1 MSNKNSIVKDYDSL
15 AEFLKN
21 KKTSLLKKHH
31 CDRTCYETYLAVKKV
46 LAPINSDISTGAMAS
61 EVQTFLKDIK
71 ACLENIN
78 VDDAIEYQ
86 QKINDFLSKDPTIF
100 LNNHGEE
107 HIEKVEEKAY
117 EIAVRLQGD
126 GLTEI
131 EVFILLCAIQIH
143 DIGNILGRVG
153 HEKNLG
159 KIFEEKCKEI
169 IPDSIERN
177 FIERI
182 SSAHGGT
189 LSNGS
194 KDTISSLEPDSFL
207 QGYKIRTRLLAAILR
222 LADELADD
230 NTRASRGALDLGII
244 GTNSKIYQDYSA
256 ALHTVLLEKGDA
268 EYEYKIILVYNLD
281 YKNITEKYSFGGNDK
296 FLLDEIY
303 DRTIKMERER
313 RYCMKFMSTYINVY
327 KIEVKIEIL
336 GDTCVVDKI
345 TYTLEDTL
353 YPQEPT
359 SGSIKKIENTIRTGK
374 EELAYL
380 GGMTNE

>member
-1 MSNKNSIVKDYDSL
+1 MSRKKLTIKDYPSL

-21 KKTSLLKKHH
+21 KKPSSLKNHH
-31 CDRTCYETYLAVKKV
+31 YDRTCFETYLEVKRV
-46 LAPINSDISTGAMAS
+46 LLPINSDISTGAMSS
-61 EVQTFLKDIK
+61 EVQKFLNDIK
-71 ACLENIN
+71 ACLETIN
-78 VDDAIEYQ
+78 KDDTVEYQ

-100 LNNHGEE
+100 LNNHGVE

-117 EIAVRLQGD
+117 EIAVRLQGEE
-126 GLTEI
+126 LTEI

-143 DIGNILGRVG
+143 DIGNILGRSG
-153 HEKNLG
+153 HEKKLG

-169 IPDSIERN
+169 IPDSIERS

-182 SSAHGGT
+182 SSAHGGK
-189 LSNGS
+189 LANGS
-194 KDTISSLEPDSFL
+194 KDTISSLESNSFL
-207 QGYKIRTRLLAAILR
+207 QGFKIRTRLLAAILR

-256 ALHTVLLEKGDA
+256 SLHTVLLEKGET
-268 EYEYKIILVYNLD
+268 EYEYKIILVYSLD
-281 YKNITEKYSFGGNDK
+281 YEKMTETYCFGGNEK
-296 FLLDEIY
+296 YLLDEIY

-313 RYCMKFMSTYINVY
+313 RYCMKFMSTYINVN
-327 KIEVKIEIL
+327 KIEVKIEIIRN
-336 GDTCVVDKI
+336 TCVADKI

-359 SGSIKKIENTIRTGK
+359 AGSIKKIENTIRTGK
-374 EELAYL
+374 EELVYL
-380 GGMTNE
+380 GGLTNE